1 MNDALLQIVKDL
13 DIRDGFDERVDAE
26 VQALTANPGFDDPTL
41 EDWTATPFVTIDNRS
56 SRDLDQALF
65 VRAVDGGFEVAYA
78 LADAAHFVP
87 PGSALF
93 EEALLRGASFYLP
106 GASVPMLPRAL
117 SEGLVSLNPN
127 VIRRALV
134 FVCALDG
141 AGEIRSTR
149 VVRGRIRSQAKLAF
163 EDVQDF
169 YDEPDSSP
177 ISRAP
182 YAESLRVL
190 RTVGERRMHLAQSAH
205 VVRYRRREV
214 EVKAGAGAFVAL
226 EAVRPLVE
234 LYNEQVSLLVNRE
247 GGRLLAHSKDPRL
260 QPIYR
265 VHPAPDVE
273 KLDALRALTAGV
285 ARVHGLD
292 PDVWILKAGETL
304 NDLLERLPQT
314 APTLRIA
321 RAVERQAILVNMR
334 SAFSIEPAQHFG
346 VGAEVYARFSAPMRE
361 IVGIFLHKEML
372 ELLRLEPAPDSA
384 VDVALRERVVSA
396 ANRSRDVQRKVN
408 DRANRLVIDQLF
420 APDLAAQER
429 PGHLGTV
436 MGLSPSKVHVELDA
450 PGLDVKVY
458 VRDLGKMLGGKWLDL
473 AEDGAALVTRDER
486 AVVCAIGD
494 RIEVRVVGHDRG
506 QDRWIFE
513 LARMNAH
520 PPAGRA
526 SSAS

>member
-13 DIRDGFDERVDAE
+13 EIRDGFDERVEAE
-26 VQALTANPGFDDPTL
+26 VAALAANPGFDDPAL
-41 EDWTATPFVTIDNRS
+41 EDWTAIPFVTIDNRT

-65 VRAVDGGFEVAYA
+65 VRTDASGDGFEVVYA

-127 VIRRALV
+127 VVRRSLV
-134 FVCALDG
+134 FVCALDEM
-141 AGEIRSTR
+141 GEIRSTR
-149 VVRGRIRSQAKLAF
+149 VIRGRIQSRAKLAF
-163 EDVQDF
+163 EDVQAF
-169 YDEPDSSP
+169 YDEPSRSP
-177 ISRAP
+177 ISREP
-182 YAESLRVL
+182 YADSLRLL
-190 RTVGERRMHLAQSAH
+190 RTVGERRMDLAQSAH

-247 GGRLLAHSKDPRL
+247 GGRLLARSTDLRL

-265 VHPAPDVE
+265 VHPAPDID
-273 KLDALRALTAGV
+273 KLDALRALTAGI

-292 PDVWILKAGETL
+292 PAVWSLKPGEML

-314 APTLRIA
+314 APTLRVA

-372 ELLRLEPAPDSA
+372 ELLGLEPALDSS
-384 VDVALRERVVSA
+384 VDLQLRERVVSA

-420 APDLAAQER
+420 APDLAAKER

-436 MGLSPSKVHVELDA
+436 MGLSPSKVHVELDT

-458 VRDLGKMLGGKWLDL
+458 VRDLGKALGGKWLDL

-486 AVVCAIGD
+486 TLVCAIGD
-494 RIEVRVVGHDRG
+494 RIEVRVLGHDRG
-506 QDRWIFE
+506 QDRWIFD
-513 LARMNAH
+513 LTRIN
-520 PPAGRA
+520 PPAHSPA
-526 SSAS
+526 S